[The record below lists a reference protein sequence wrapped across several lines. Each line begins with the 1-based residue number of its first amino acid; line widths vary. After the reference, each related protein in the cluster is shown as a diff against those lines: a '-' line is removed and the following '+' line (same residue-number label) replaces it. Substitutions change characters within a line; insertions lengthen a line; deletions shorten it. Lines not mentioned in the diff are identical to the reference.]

1 MSTRMSPVSPIQG
14 GVMCFTFNECATI
27 TSQPPPPPPRHHL
40 WLSPPQPP
48 LHGTPIPWLTI
59 PECTHIPHICTGL
72 MAIFLCYSLRV
83 DCTVLY
89 LVNNM
94 LSICLPSRVH
104 QVTAYLF
111 QCSCLTHC
119 QEFIRSPPI
128 YFSIHVLALPIPLA
142 LLLTLPCSLS
152 LAPACSPPSQ
162 LLSLSAC
169 HQGFIGSPPIYFGVH
184 VFWLLLPISCT
195 LPPYTLAPPAHSP
208 SSSSQ
213 LPSHLPTAKGLL
225 GHWLYFRIF
234 SPRYADLQ
242 VFSSALFADHNLASC
257 SLTTYIIIHLPPPS
271 PPPSLSHSLLPSS
284 ALTPPA

>member
-1 MSTRMSPVSPIQG
+1 MLFRSTPAWYPNPMAYHPRMY
-14 GVMCFTFNECATI
+14 
-27 TSQPPPPPPRHHL
+27 
-40 WLSPPQPP
+40 
-48 LHGTPIPWLTI
+48 
-59 PECTHIPHICTGL
+59 THPHICTGL

-128 YFSIHVLALPIPLA
+128 YFCIHVLALPIPLA

-169 HQGFIGSPPIYFGVH
+169 HQGFTLSRVH
-184 VFWLLLPISCT
+184 WVTTYLFWCSCLLALTLYIS
-195 LPPYTLAPPAHSP
+195 HSP
-208 SSSSQ
+208 S
-213 LPSHLPTAKGLL
+213 LYL
-225 GHWLYFRIF
+225 G
-234 SPRYADLQ
+234 P
-242 VFSSALFADHNLASC
+242 SC
-257 SLTTYIIIHLPPPS
+257 SLTLLIFPASIPFAHCQGFVG
-271 PPPSLSHSLLPSS
+271 SLVIFQDFLSKVCRSS
-284 ALTPPA
+284 SIFLCFIC